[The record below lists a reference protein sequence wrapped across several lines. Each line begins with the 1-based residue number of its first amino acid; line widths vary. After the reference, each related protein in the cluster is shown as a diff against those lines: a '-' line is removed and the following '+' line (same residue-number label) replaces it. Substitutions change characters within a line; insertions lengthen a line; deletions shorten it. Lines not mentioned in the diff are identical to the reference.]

1 MKLQHE
7 SATHAGV
14 RDTGFSLVEVMVA
27 LIVMSVGL
35 LGVAKMQA
43 LALSSTTT
51 SRMRSLVALEAA
63 SLASTTR
70 ADRAYWS
77 TLMGN
82 TLTVTIAAGAVSAT
96 DKTLTAGTPACTA
109 ACTAPQIAANDL
121 NEWAGE
127 LNLLAPGTTSVVT
140 CTPPPTPPV
149 TTPPTPPASP
159 VSCQIVISWTEKL
172 VASNAQQATQE
183 AVQGGS
189 TTQTSYTIYVDP

>member
-1 MKLQHE
+1 MTMKLQHDIVTR
-7 SATHAGV
+7 ARV

-35 LGVAKMQA
+35 LGIAKMQA

-63 SLASTTR
+63 SLASTMR

-77 TLMGN
+77 METAN
-82 TLTVTIAAGAVSAT
+82 PLTVNIVAGAVKANDT
-96 DKTLTAGTPACTA
+96 NLQFTTPPCAA
-109 ACTAPQIAANDL
+109 ACSSPLLAASDL
-121 NEWAGE
+121 QEWANE

-140 CTPPPTPPV
+140 CTPPDAKTPLA
-149 TTPPTPPASP
+149 TP
-159 VSCQIVISWTEKL
+159 VSCQVLISWIENL
-172 VASNAQQATQE
+172 IASNAQQAAQE

-189 TTQTSYTIYVDP
+189 TAQTSYTIYVNP